1 MAEERFSRARFI
13 RLGAALGVGAA
24 SASVLTS
31 CGGGVEGPSGGR
43 GGGSTE
49 ADENPGGPTVDTA
62 GDEIIF
68 AAGLLLPVSAPP
80 VRDGALLVRN
90 GRIAAVGRLSDVERD
105 NPGVEVRRFP
115 RHAIIPGA
123 VNVHAH
129 LGFRRGDAPQ
139 GGSFSGWVTEL
150 VSRLPEKEAW
160 TPEAARGSAQEAL
173 ESGTTFM
180 TDSSPFGEC
189 LPQLA
194 ESGLAGIVFAE
205 FFPFLFDTPE
215 EAVDAIEKK
224 VFALR
229 EGLTPRIAVE
239 MSVHAPYTVDP
250 ESSRLAATRVRTRA
264 ERLSIH
270 LSESPE
276 EVEFVR
282 QGTGR
287 GLEDIFGVRA
297 DWGGV
302 GVSPVRYA
310 ESVELLWPGT
320 IAAHLATGVS
330 EEDIEILART
340 GVAVAHCP
348 RSNEYLGC
356 GVSPVPDML
365 ERGIRVGMGTDG
377 LWSSPS
383 MNLFEETLFATKLHG
398 FGGETGLTL
407 ATLSGARALGVE
419 GETGSLATGKYA
431 DFAVVEAVPGESV
444 VDLEMEVLEAAAG
457 GGVAATVVG
466 GELMHDRV

>member
-1 MAEERFSRARFI
+1 M
-13 RLGAALGVGAA
+13 
-24 SASVLTS
+24 
-31 CGGGVEGPSGGR
+31 
-43 GGGSTE
+43 
-49 ADENPGGPTVDTA
+49 
-62 GDEIIF
+62 IF
-68 AAGLLLPVSAPP
+68 AADVVLPVSSPP
-80 VRDGALLVRN
+80 IRDGALLVES
-90 GRIAAVGRLSDVERD
+90 GRIAAVGRLSDVERE
-105 NPGVEVRRFP
+105 NPDVEVHRFP

-129 LGFRRGDAPQ
+129 LGFRRGDAPE
-139 GGSFSGWVTEL
+139 GGSFSRWVMEL

-160 TPEAARGSAQEAL
+160 TPEAARGSAREAL

-189 LPQLA
+189 LPQLV

-215 EAVDAIEKK
+215 AAVNFTEKK
-224 VFALR
+224 VSDLR
-229 EGLTPRIAVE
+229 EGLPPRIAVE

-250 ESSRLAATRVRTRA
+250 LSSRLAATRVRTQG
-264 ERLSIH
+264 ERLSTH

-276 EVEFVR
+276 EFEFVWE
-282 QGTGR
+282 GTAG
-287 GLEDIFGVRA
+287 GLENVFGVLA

-310 ESVELLWPGT
+310 ESMGLLWPGT

-340 GVAVAHCP
+340 GVAAAHCP

-356 GVSPVPDML
+356 GVSPVPNML

-398 FGGETGLTL
+398 MSGETGLAL

-419 GETGSLATGKYA
+419 GETGSLTTGKYA
-431 DFAVVEAVPGESV
+431 DFAVVEATPGRYGAS
-444 VDLEMEVLEAAAG
+444 LEMEILEAAAG
-457 GGVAATVVG
+457 GGVAATAVG
-466 GELMHDRV
+466 GELVYDRVEDGSAS